1 MLLKDEF
8 SHECTSISRFPPA
21 RFEMAEI
28 VLKNVEA
35 RGAIGSG
42 KSFGIF

>member
-1 MLLKDEF
+1 MHIDLA
-8 SHECTSISRFPPA
+8 ISSRSFVHY
-21 RFEMAEI
+21 FEMVEI